1 MLRHLTIAE
10 LLALRDG
17 EGSAAAREHIE
28 TCGDCRV
35 ELDRAHQRVAALKAL
50 PSFSPPRDRW
60 STVREQLVTAR
71 RRRRLAGVRWV
82 GLAAAAVI
90 IGVLGVRAV
99 PEPASA
105 PVEELAA
112 REVDALVEE
121 SRELEAVLASFQRP
135 GRVVNGATAATIAAL
150 EDRIAAIDV
159 GIERGQAFA
168 VSSNSMADL
177 WRERVVLM
185 DQLVTTHV
193 RQVRYVGH

>member
-17 EGSAAAREHIE
+17 EGSAAARGHIE
-28 TCGDCRV
+28 TCDACRL
-35 ELDRAHQRVAALKAL
+35 ELDRAHQRTAALKAL

-60 STVREQLVTAR
+60 QAVREQLVTVR
-71 RRRRLAGVRWV
+71 RERRLARVRWV

-90 IGVLGVRAV
+90 VGVLGVRAV
-99 PEPASA
+99 PESASVPADD
-105 PVEELAA
+105 LAA
-112 REVDALVEE
+112 REVDALVQE
-121 SRELEAVLASFQRP
+121 SQELEAALASFQRP

-150 EDRIAAIDV
+150 EDQIAAIDV
-159 GIERGQAFA
+159 GIERGQAVA
-168 VSSNSMADL
+168 VSSNAMADL